1 MAHQFTQEQLAA
13 LTEAITANVRAEF
26 EARLQQA
33 TTNNSFLGLAEAITE
48 ANRTQ
53 AEEIAKLFKDSAKN
67 QGTYGKDPAKFD
79 GTFSDAR
86 RFLVQVQSFFA
97 GNKHKYDD
105 DEDEKKLAYAFSL
118 LTGRAAEW
126 ATPMLE
132 VRLLSEELKYM
143 AGDSL
148 VSATARVATLK
159 PYLVKTWDEFEDSFV
174 QMWFSK
180 SDTHDA
186 QNEIKRCTQGK
197 GTVVDYSVKFG
208 LLAARTEYDD
218 KALMSLFRDG
228 LSLHIKNVIG
238 GWDRE
243 YESYHDIRD
252 AALKA
257 EQNLAEFTGQRG
269 QYNPV
274 GRTHNTGSTFWRG
287 NQSTSNTVSMGEPM
301 DIGGTPKIDI
311 PKGTRVCFNCYGR
324 GHLRGE
330 CTNPKKPFH
339 YINYVEPTKKVA
351 ATTAEYNAKE
361 KSAEEGSAGS
371 SQAAL
376 MEQMRAMSIKV
387 GQLAE
392 IVDKKKDF

>member
-1 MAHQFTQEQLAA
+1 MAHQFTQEQLVA
-13 LTEAITANVRAEF
+13 LTQTITANVRAEF

-48 ANRTQ
+48 ANKTQ
-53 AEEIAKLFKDSAKN
+53 AEEIAKLFKDSARN
-67 QGTYGKDPAKFD
+67 RETYGKDPAKFD

-86 RFLVQVQSFFA
+86 RFLIQIQTFFA
-97 GNKHKYDD
+97 GNEHKY

-118 LTGRAAEW
+118 LTGKAAEW
-126 ATPMLE
+126 ATPIQE
-132 VRLLSEELKYM
+132 VRLLTEQV
-143 AGDSL
+143 DD
-148 VSATARVATLK
+148 ATGEDLEALNARVATLK
-159 PYLVKTWDEFEDSFV
+159 PYMIETWDDFEKSFV

-180 SDTHDA
+180 NDAHDA

-208 LLAARTEYDD
+208 LLAARTAYDD
-218 KALMSLFRDG
+218 QALMSLFRDG
-228 LSLHIKNVIG
+228 LSLNIKNVIG

-243 YESYHDIRD
+243 YKSYTDIRD

-257 EQNLAEFTGQRG
+257 EQNIAEFTGQRG

-287 NQSTSNTVSMGEPM
+287 NQTTSNAVSMGEPM

-324 GHLRGE
+324 GHLRSE

-339 YINYVEPTKKVA
+339 YINYVEPTKRVA
-351 ATTAEYNAKE
+351 ATTAEYRTKE
-361 KSAEEGSAGS
+361 ASAEEGSAGS
-371 SQAAL
+371 SHAAL

-392 IVDKKKDF
+392 VVDKKKDF